1 MNKNKEELLN
11 KLKQLEDDFNAQAS
25 EIKKQIEECDKKVP
39 IEECDKKVWK
49 LNKGDKYY
57 LIAYTGGILDFHF
70 NNDNYDNKIIDFGN
84 CFETKE
90 EAKRKRFE
98 IRLHRQL
105 ELFALEN
112 NETEINW
119 NDNSEKYMISY
130 NRDGGLFIDE
140 VYSLKDFG
148 QVYFASEEVARKA
161 IETFK
166 DDLIRY
172 FRSNK

>member
-1 MNKNKEELLN
+1 MYKNKEELLN
-11 KLKQLEDDFNAQAS
+11 ELKQLEKDFNTQAS
-25 EIKKQIEECDKKVP
+25 EIKKQIEECDKKV
-39 IEECDKKVWK
+39 WK
-49 LNKGDKYY
+49 PNKGDKCY
-57 LIAYTGGILDFHF
+57 LIAYTGGILVFYF

-84 CFETKE
+84 YFKTKQ
-90 EAKRKRFE
+90 EAERKAFE
-98 IRLHRQL
+98 IGLHRQL

-119 NDNSEKYMISY
+119 NDNSKKYIISY
-130 NRDGGLFIDE
+130 NTHGRLFIDD
-140 VYSLKDFG
+140 VYNLKDFG
-148 QVYFASEEVARKA
+148 QVYFASKEVARKA

>member
-11 KLKQLEDDFNAQAS
+11 KLKQLEDYFNAQAS
-25 EIKKQIEECDKKVP
+25 EIKKQIEECDN
-39 IEECDKKVWK
+39 KVWK
-49 LNKGDKYY
+49 PNEGDKYY
-57 LIAYTGGILDFHF
+57 VVSIKGMVLKYKFI
-70 NNDNYDNKIIDFGN
+70 NDNVDKELINFGN
-84 CFETKE
+84 YFKTKE
-90 EAKRKRFE
+90 EAERKAFE
-98 IRLHRQL
+98 IKLHRQL